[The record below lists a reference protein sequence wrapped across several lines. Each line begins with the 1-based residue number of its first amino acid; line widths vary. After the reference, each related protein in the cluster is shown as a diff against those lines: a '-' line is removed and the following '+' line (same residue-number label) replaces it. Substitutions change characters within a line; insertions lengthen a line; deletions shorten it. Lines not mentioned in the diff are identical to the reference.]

1 MSILISKNTQVLVQ
15 GITGKEGAKGAKAM
29 LDYGTN
35 VVCGVTP
42 KKGGQEVEG
51 KPVFNSI
58 SEALSV
64 IASEAKQSPRQ
75 EHNGEIAASPTA
87 PRNDTWVS
95 VVYVPPFAA
104 KAAILEAIENNI
116 ALINVFVER
125 IPIKDTAY
133 CLAAAKEKNIR
144 ILGPSSLGVV
154 VPGVARLGVMGGPL
168 INEIFKP
175 GSIGVISR
183 SGGMSNEMSWQL
195 SKNGLGQSA
204 TVHVGGDLLMGT
216 TYADVLR
223 LFQSDEQTKAVV
235 IFGEHGGS
243 YEFEIVELIKNKGFT
258 KPLAIFIG
266 GKFAQLLPE
275 GMNIGHAGAIV
286 ARGQGA
292 AEKEKALSEVGVMV
306 AEKYEDLVQLVK
318 PYA

>member
-1 MSILISKNTQVLVQ
+1 
-15 GITGKEGAKGAKAM
+15 
-29 LDYGTN
+29 
-35 VVCGVTP
+35 
-42 KKGGQEVEG
+42 
-51 KPVFNSI
+51 
-58 SEALSV
+58 
-64 IASEAKQSPRQ
+64 
-75 EHNGEIAASPTA
+75 
-87 PRNDTWVS
+87 
-95 VVYVPPFAA
+95 
-104 KAAILEAIENNI
+104 
-116 ALINVFVER
+116 
-125 IPIKDTAY
+125 
-133 CLAAAKEKNIR
+133 
-144 ILGPSSLGVV
+144 
-154 VPGVARLGVMGGPL
+154 
-168 INEIFKP
+168 
-175 GSIGVISR
+175 
-183 SGGMSNEMSWQL
+183 MSNEMSWQL